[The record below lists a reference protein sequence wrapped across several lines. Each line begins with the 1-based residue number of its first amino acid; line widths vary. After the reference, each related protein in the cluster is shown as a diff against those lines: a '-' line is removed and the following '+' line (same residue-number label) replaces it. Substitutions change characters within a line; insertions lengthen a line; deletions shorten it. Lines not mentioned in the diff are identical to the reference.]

1 MMERVTIERA
11 DNGYILRYDDP
22 AIQAENRKDGIQW
35 TDPEVRKVYADEASM
50 VQDLTTLLP
59 SLKTDR
65 KPADEFSSAFNEA
78 SSE

>member
-1 MMERVTIERA
+1 MERVTIERA

-22 AIQAENRKDGIQW
+22 AVQAENRKEDTQW
-35 TDPEVRKVYADEASM
+35 TDPEVRRVYADEASM

-59 SLKTDR
+59 ALQTDR
-65 KPADEFSSAFNEA
+65 KPADEFSTAFNEA